1 MRVLILGASGMLG
14 YDLARVFSGRE
25 LLLSDLKIEG
35 KNTAAADITDLMSLR
50 KLFKD
55 FKPEAVV
62 NSSAYTDVDACETK
76 PELAYAVNADGAGN
90 IAFCANEIQGC
101 KLVHVSTDYV
111 FDGLDGKPHS
121 ESDAVNPLGVYGKSK
136 LEGEK
141 KVRAIAKNSIV
152 ARTALL
158 YGKNKTNFVKKILER
173 AEKNL
178 PITVPEDMIGSPTYS
193 LELARIIERLI
204 DGAEPGIY
212 HTVNKGWCS
221 RFDWAKKICALAGL
235 SASISA
241 IKSAALPAGAPRP
254 LFSALLNNR
263 LEATIGD
270 TMKPWEEA
278 LAEFISKD
286 LNYNARP

>member
-1 MRVLILGASGMLG
+1 MRVLIIGASGMLG
-14 YDLARVFSGRE
+14 YDLAKVFSPRE

-35 KNTAAADITDLMSLR
+35 QGTAQADITDLMSIR
-50 KLFKD
+50 KLFRD

-62 NSSAYTDVDACETK
+62 NASAYTDVDGCETN
-76 PELAYAVNADGAGN
+76 PELAFSVNADGPGN
-90 IAFCANEIQGC
+90 IAFCVNELPGC
-101 KLVHVSTDYV
+101 RLVHVSTDYV

-121 ESDAVNPLGVYGKSK
+121 ETDAVNPLGIYGKSK

-204 DGAEPGIY
+204 DGGEPGIY

-221 RFDWAKKICALAGL
+221 RFEWAKKICALAGIK
-235 SASISA
+235 ASIA
-241 IKSAALPAGAPRP
+241 PIKSETLVSAAPRP
-254 LFSALLNNR
+254 LFSALLNKK

-278 LAEFISKD
+278 LAEFISRD
-286 LNYNARP
+286 LNYNARS